1 MKKIRYWSVA
11 VGFYW
16 MASLAYANSL
26 TSSDELFEL
35 SLDQLMQL
43 EVKIATGTQ
52 KTLSKAP
59 AAVTL
64 ITADDLKKTGATN
77 VIEALEGV
85 PGVHV
90 RYNRS
95 FYTPFIHIRG
105 TNTNQVI
112 LMVNGQSL
120 RSVISPWPQ
129 DVFWKGMSVNAVER
143 VEIIRGPGSALYGS
157 QASAGVVNIITKTA
171 NDIEESEAG
180 LRVGSFDTQSV
191 FGQY

>member
-16 MASLAYANSL
+16 MASLAYANSP

-59 AAVTL
+59 ASVTV
-64 ITADDLKKTGATN
+64 ITQDDIQKTGATN
-77 VIEALEGV
+77 IAEILESV

-90 RYNRS
+90 RFNR
-95 FYTPFIHIRG
+95 
-105 TNTNQVI
+105 
-112 LMVNGQSL
+112 
-120 RSVISPWPQ
+120 
-129 DVFWKGMSVNAVER
+129 
-143 VEIIRGPGSALYGS
+143 
-157 QASAGVVNIITKTA
+157 AS
-171 NDIEESEAG
+171 
-180 LRVGSFDTQSV
+180 
-191 FGQY
+191 